1 PTLKNFCLTL
11 FRYAFFIL
19 WTVIF
24 SYALL
29 SMSYQNIIVYFVW
42 IAVIMGFFL
51 VNIALIIDKNIHVIL
66 KNQ

>member
-1 PTLKNFCLTL
+1 
-11 FRYAFFIL
+11 
-19 WTVIF
+19 IF

-51 VNIALIIDKNIHVIL
+51 VNIALIIDKSIHVIL
-66 KNQ
+66 KN

>member
-1 PTLKNFCLTL
+1 
-11 FRYAFFIL
+11 AFFIL

-29 SMSYQNIIVYFVW
+29 SMSYQNIIVYFAW
-42 IAVIMGFFL
+42 ITAIMGFFL

-66 KNQ
+66 KN